1 MPVFISQAPA
11 KTILFGEHAA
21 VYGFPAIAVPLN
33 SLSLKVSFLAKPDQP
48 QGTWMIRNKDTG
60 MAALL
65 SELPESDPVRKIIQF
80 TVSEL
85 NVRQLPAAELLIS
98 STIPVASGLGSS
110 AALAVALIRGV
121 SQFLGFN
128 LPPQRISELAFE
140 MEKIQHGNPSGI
152 DNSVIAFNQA
162 IFFVKNQSI
171 EFLSFKSPLTIVLA
185 NTGIHSLTREVVGEV
200 RSKRE
205 FEPERI
211 DALLSEIGQ
220 IALKAREKLVQM
232 DLKAIGSLMNENHA
246 LLQQLGVSCLE
257 LDRLVDIARK
267 AGALGAKLCGSG
279 KGGNMVAL
287 TTPERAESLQKA
299 FLAAGAVQAVS
310 AEVK

>member
-1 MPVFISQAPA
+1 MPALISQAPA

-33 SLSLKVSFLAKPDQP
+33 SLNLKVSFLAKPDQP
-48 QGTWMIRNKDTG
+48 QGTWMIRNKDTE

-80 TVSEL
+80 TASEL
-85 NVRQLPAAELLIS
+85 NVKQLPAAEILIS

-110 AALAVALIRGV
+110 AALAVALIRGA
-121 SQFLGFN
+121 SQFLGFHP
-128 LPPQRISELAFE
+128 PPQRISELAFE

-162 IFFVKNQSI
+162 IFFIKDQSV
-171 EFLSFKSPLTIVLA
+171 EFLTFKSPFTIVLA

-205 FEPERI
+205 YEPERI

-220 IALKAREKLVQM
+220 ISLKAREKLVQM
-232 DLKAIGSLMNENHA
+232 DLEAVGSLMNENHT
-246 LLQQLGVSCLE
+246 LLQQLGVSCPE
-257 LDRLVDIARK
+257 LDRLVDTARRT
-267 AGALGAKLCGSG
+267 GALGAKLCGSG

-287 TTPERAESLQKA
+287 TTPERAETLRKA
-299 FLAAGAVQAVS
+299 FLAAGAVQAIA